1 MENWSYR
8 IREFWLLNKHDIKRY
23 GVCVWM
29 VLVGMLKAVYP
40 LAWFGLGATFV
51 MWAFDRW
58 GRPYAELGKQMMKD
72 RHSKK

>member
-1 MENWSYR
+1 
-8 IREFWLLNKHDIKRY
+8 
-23 GVCVWM
+23 M

-40 LAWFGLGATFV
+40 LAWFGLGAAFV